1 MALHKQNFAN
11 MPAAETNP
19 IDCGGFP
26 RRDTN
31 VFLPDQYSGTLW
43 TKRLHT
49 R

>member
-1 MALHKQNFAN
+1 MELHKQNFAN

-31 VFLPDQYSGTLW
+31 VFLPRSVFRNTLDQKASY
-43 TKRLHT
+43 
-49 R
+49 